1 MEIYY
6 KFRGLVLTVTLYS
19 DADGNLEVE
28 KVECLGVPMCDFTD
42 EEYDDMLEQA
52 NEKVKR
58 DAGF

>member
-1 MEIYY
+1 MEILY
-6 KFRGLVLTVTLYS
+6 KFRGLILTVTLEG

-28 KVECLGVPMCDFTD
+28 KVDLLGLPMGDFSD